1 MASPGKLGLAGAGLA
16 GRKGP
21 DQPGPPEPTL
31 SGQTKAGTTR
41 ETNAMQ
47 ALRALMAA
55 SIAIRQ
61 PAHDHRNHHRPV
73 SMWDQPHNRFRHVDF
88 ASDISGAKT
97 RHHGNVGIC
106 RD

>member
-31 SGQTKAGTTR
+31 SGQTKASATR
-41 ETNAMQ
+41 ETNAME

-61 PAHDHRNHHRPV
+61 PAHDHRNHHRSV
-73 SMWDQPHNRFRHVDF
+73 SIWDRPHNRFPARGFRKRHL
-88 ASDISGAKT
+88 
-97 RHHGNVGIC
+97 C
-106 RD
+106 RENAPPSEFKDLP